1 MIRNIVKI
9 DSEKCTGCGAC
20 AEACAEGAIQMIG
33 GKAVLVSDAYCDG
46 LGACLPACPAD
57 AISIEKREAVPF
69 EEPPS
74 AKKPETVPMASPS
87 IPMAGCSGSGPRRIR
102 HDDSAQTG
110 DVSGQLSQWPVQLR
124 LVSASAP
131 YLEDCDLLLA
141 SDCSAFACGNFHER
155 FIKGRIVLIGCPK
168 LDPAESWKKLADIVA
183 QHRIRSITVTR
194 MDVPCCS
201 GLANAAVSAV
211 EKSGKDIPVRVFT
224 VYPDGKVTEN

>member
-1 MIRNIVKI
+1 
-9 DSEKCTGCGAC
+9 
-20 AEACAEGAIQMIG
+20 MIG

-74 AKKPETVPMASPS
+74 AKKPEAVPMAPS

-124 LVSASAP
+124 LVPASAP

-141 SDCSAFACGNFHER
+141 SDCSA
-155 FIKGRIVLIGCPK
+155 
-168 LDPAESWKKLADIVA
+168 S
-183 QHRIRSITVTR
+183 
-194 MDVPCCS
+194 
-201 GLANAAVSAV
+201 
-211 EKSGKDIPVRVFT
+211 
-224 VYPDGKVTEN
+224 